1 MARPTKTT
9 VDYFPHVTQTGKTI
23 AILEARWGND
33 GYAFWFKT
41 LELLGSSEGFYYDCN
56 KAADWEYL
64 LSKTRVTE
72 DKATAILSKLAEID
86 AIDAELWSASII
98 WSDHFAANLGPV
110 FDKRKSTPPVKPAL
124 PGKPSM
130 PAEVSVTETDANVN
144 LSEFP
149 GEETDKVKESK
160 VKQSKGETTTP
171 LPPSEN
177 APEKGDEK
185 TAEASSGQAPA
196 ETLSKKP
203 AKPACPSQLREGV
216 VQQADTVNLKIIE
229 ADKLAQEVG
238 PEGLHRIIEILDGYK
253 TNNPDKCGRYRD
265 DYKVIR
271 SWVLP
276 RYQEEQAALAKT
288 SRASPA
294 GESFAMQKLA
304 AMAREA
310 AEDDAS

>member
-1 MARPTKTT
+1 MARPTKST
-9 VDYFPHVTQTGKTI
+9 VDYFPHVTKTGKTI

-124 PGKPSM
+124 PGEPSAG
-130 PAEVSVTETDANVN
+130 AEVSVTETDANAN
-144 LSEFP
+144 LREFP

-160 VKQSKGETTTP
+160 VKQSKGKTTTP

-177 APEKGDEK
+177 APENGGENEAVVDEDFAAMIQLLAK
-185 TAEASSGQAPA
+185 NICPVTSGI
-196 ETLSKKP
+196 E
-203 AKPACPSQLREGV
+203 
-216 VQQADTVNLKIIE
+216 ADTVREWSETLPQGWIIQAIRQAALSKARSIKYVDKILQSWRAKYRLEECPWLE
-229 ADKLAQEVG
+229 AGRKPRASPGKTFIDQLA
-238 PEGLHRIIEILDGYK
+238 EIA
-253 TNNPDKCGRYRD
+253 
-265 DYKVIR
+265 
-271 SWVLP
+271 
-276 RYQEEQAALAKT
+276 QEEQ
-288 SRASPA
+288 P
-294 GESFAMQKLA
+294 
-304 AMAREA
+304 
-310 AEDDAS
+310 